1 VATQSLPHE
10 RAQTWFGALRGSL
23 FTIRVPIAMAALT
36 VVVLTLSEQV
46 QEVYRILVQERPTEL
61 NFQYHWLFAVLALV
75 ALSLVLWQVARG
87 LSYDYELGGDL
98 PHPVA
103 RLVLRW
109 GPRLLATT
117 PLLGAA
123 LGVWL
128 CRITDLSGSNEPLLA
143 AFVQSV
149 ARLQRGFDLA
159 AAVCAGLA
167 IVIFLFIW
175 VFERKMIERD
185 QTRRVARSSNWFVFP
200 IVAAVSIAWI
210 ALEPVGRSQFFGV
223 VPIFALWMVALAL
236 LVALLARF
244 TILAIPALGLLVAY
258 VVAIEVLKLAD
269 NHEIRYQDRAVERRA
284 VDEAFDDW
292 LASRKDRAAYEAAG
306 KPYPVYIVASEGG
319 GLYAAYQTAQFLTR
333 MQDLCPGFAQHL
345 FAVSS
350 VSGGSLGAGVFAGL
364 MATQPKSAGTA
375 PCKAATAGGPGP
387 LETEARTIL
396 SSDFL
401 APAVWGAL
409 FPDFLQRF
417 IPKSLPALDRALL
430 LEAAFERAW
439 IAPSAANP
447 PVNPPINPPIN
458 PMARGLFDLCGKA
471 MGECLAGST
480 PLLAFN
486 VTNVETGLQMV
497 LSPLDLTPVG
507 SNVDPSQPTSRKVYD
522 FFGVAGIEPFSVQLS
537 TAVGLSARFPWL
549 SPPGWFTYDPPLSE
563 ESMQKR
569 YRARRAKSGKTRLTF
584 IDGGFVDNSG
594 VATALNIAQFLD
606 ARVPRP
612 KVDFRVIMISALWAP
627 LDRLQIDPP
636 LDRNSGELQPPI
648 DAEINSRQGRGYKT
662 QFDAALEAKP
672 GLNVSEIGFYYG
684 YLELPLGWQLSDVS
698 RRYLQLFRGEPGRC
712 LAVGPDGYADYIARS
727 TESHH
732 KAAAAYMRR
741 SDCLV
746 AKLRNELTPTEPPL
760 DIPVINPAN

>member
-1 VATQSLPHE
+1 
-10 RAQTWFGALRGSL
+10 
-23 FTIRVPIAMAALT
+23 MAALT
-36 VVVLTLSEQV
+36 VIALTVSEQV
-46 QEVYRILVQERPTEL
+46 QEVYRILVQERPTNLE
-61 NFQYHWLFAVLALV
+61 FQYHWVFALLSLA
-75 ALSLVLWQVARG
+75 ALSVVLWQVARG
-87 LSYDYELGGDL
+87 LSYDYEFNGEA

-117 PLLGAA
+117 SLLGAA

-128 CRITDLSGSNEPLLA
+128 CRIADLSGRDEPLLSD
-143 AFVQSV
+143 FVQGV
-149 ARLQRGFDLA
+149 ARLQSDFDLA

-167 IVIFLFIW
+167 VVIFLFAW
-175 VFERKMIERD
+175 VFEWRMVEPD
-185 QTRRVARSSNWFVFP
+185 QTRRVARSSNWILFP
-200 IVAAVSIAWI
+200 IVAAVSVTWI
-210 ALEPVGRSQFFGV
+210 ALEPVRVSQFFGV
-223 VPIFALWMVALAL
+223 VPIFALWMVVLAL

-244 TILAIPALGLLVAY
+244 TILAIPALGLLVVY

-269 NHEIRYQDRAVERRA
+269 NHEIRYQDRVVERKA

-292 LASRKDRAAYEAAG
+292 LASRKDRAAFESAG
-306 KPYPVYIVASEGG
+306 RPYPVYVVASEGG
-319 GLYAAYQTAQFLTR
+319 GLYAAYLTAQFLTR
-333 MQDLCPGFAQHL
+333 MQDLCPGFAQHV

-350 VSGGSLGAGVFAGL
+350 VSGGSLGAAVFAGL
-364 MATQPKSAGTA
+364 MATQPKSDQIT
-375 PCKAATAGGPGP
+375 PCKAAPAGPGP
-387 LETEARTIL
+387 LETQARSIL

-417 IPKSLPALDRALL
+417 IPRSLPALDRALL

-439 IAPSAANP
+439 SAPGSANP
-447 PVNPPINPPIN
+447 
-458 PMARGLFDLCGKA
+458 MTMGLFDLCGKA
-471 MGECLAGST
+471 MGDCLAGST

-522 FFGVAGIEPFSVQLS
+522 FFGVAGIEPFSLQLS

-549 SPPGWFTYDPPLSE
+549 SPPGWYTYDPPLSE

-584 IDGGFVDNSG
+584 VDGGFVDNSG
-594 VATALNIAQFLD
+594 VATALNIAQYLD

-636 LDRNSGELQPPI
+636 LDRNSGEIQPPI
-648 DAEINSRQGRGYKT
+648 DAAINTRQGRGFKT

-672 GLNVSEIGFYYG
+672 GLNISDIGFYWG

-698 RRYLQLFRGEPGRC
+698 RRYLHLFRGEPERC
-712 LAVGPDGYADYIARS
+712 LAVGPGGFADYIVRS

-760 DIPVINPAN
+760 GIPVINPAN

>member
-1 VATQSLPHE
+1 VVATQTPKPAHAE
-10 RAQTWFGALRGSL
+10 TWFAALRGSL
-23 FTIRVPIAMAALT
+23 FVIRVPIAMAALT

-46 QEVYRILVQERPTEL
+46 QEVYRILVQERPTGLE
-61 NFQYHWLFAVLALV
+61 FQYHWLFALLALV

-87 LSYDYELGGDL
+87 LSYDYHYGGAA

-109 GPRLLATT
+109 GPRLLAAA

-123 LGVWL
+123 FGVWL
-128 CRITDLSGSNEPLLA
+128 CRIADLAGRDEPLLSE
-143 AFVQSV
+143 FVQGV
-149 ARLQRGFDLA
+149 TRLQSGFDQA
-159 AAVCAGLA
+159 AAVCAALA
-167 IVIFLFIW
+167 VLLFLFTW
-175 VFERKMIERD
+175 VFEWTMVEPN
-185 QTRRVARSSNWFVFP
+185 QSRRVARSSNWFIFP
-200 IVAAVSIAWI
+200 LVAAASVAWI
-210 ALEPVGRSQFFGV
+210 ALDPVGRSQFFGV
-223 VPIFALWMVALAL
+223 VPVFALWMVVLAL
-236 LVALLARF
+236 VVAVLARF
-244 TILAIPALGLLVAY
+244 TILAIPVLGLLVVY

-269 NHEIRYQDRAVERRA
+269 NHEIRYEDRVVERKA

-306 KPYPVYIVASEGG
+306 RPYPVYIVAAEGG
-319 GLYAAYQTAQFLTR
+319 GLYAAYLTAQFLTR
-333 MQDLCPGFAQHL
+333 MQDLCPGFAHHV
-345 FAVSS
+345 FSVSS

-364 MATQPKSAGTA
+364 IANQEKSAESA
-375 PCKAATAGGPGP
+375 PCKAAVAGAPGP
-387 LETEARTIL
+387 LETQARSIL
-396 SSDFL
+396 TTDFL

-430 LEAAFERAW
+430 LEAAFEQGW
-439 IAPSAANP
+439 KAPG
-447 PVNPPINPPIN
+447 PVN

-471 MGECLAGST
+471 MGDCLGGST

-507 SNVDPSQPTSRKVYD
+507 SNVDPSLPTSRKVYD

-569 YRARRAKSGKTRLTF
+569 FRARRAKSGKTRLTF
-584 IDGGFVDNSG
+584 VDGGFVDNSG

-606 ARVPRP
+606 ARSPRP

-636 LDRNSGELQPPI
+636 LDRNSGEIQPPI
-648 DAEINSRQGRGYKT
+648 DAAINTRQGRGFKT
-662 QFDAALEAKP
+662 QFDAALEAKQ
-672 GLNVSEIGFYYG
+672 GLNISEIGFYYG

-698 RRYLQLFRGEPGRC
+698 RRYLHLFRGEPERC
-712 LAVGPDGYADYIARS
+712 LAAGPDGFAEYVVRS
-727 TESHH
+727 TESHP
-732 KAAAAYMRR
+732 KAAAAYVRR

-746 AKLRNELTPTEPPL
+746 AKIRNELTPSEPVL
-760 DIPVINPAN
+760 KIPVINPAN